1 MSSIQIKKTNKSATT
16 NKIIVAL
23 SVKDLSKT
31 HLTKEQ
37 LSFVNQQI
45 KLEKKSITI
54 NTYDGFIFI
63 YLIENKKTHFLTL
76 EQCRLAG
83 NGFLSTINSQ
93 KISKIQVEDVSKKS
107 LETLALVEGLALGN
121 YQFIKYRAN
130 ASKEKNS
137 LEAIEVL
144 SDGISKKELEYL
156 SIQVEAVYLTRD
168 LVNEPLSFLTA
179 EQLGREIQKM
189 GKDAGF
195 KTEVFNKA
203 KIESL
208 KMGGLLA
215 VNKGSIDP
223 PVFIV
228 MEHKPKGAI
237 NKKPYV
243 FVGKGVVYD
252 TGGLSLKPAEGMMTM
267 KCDMGGAAAVAGA
280 LYSISKAE
288 LPIWVIGLV
297 PATDNRPDGNAVVP
311 GDVITISDG
320 TTVEVLNTDA
330 EGRLIL
336 SDALV
341 YAQKYEPLF
350 VVDLATL
357 TGAAARAIGRYGTV
371 ALGTAIDDF
380 TNLKQSGEQVH
391 ERLVEFP
398 LWDDYLELL
407 KSDIADIKN
416 IGGATAGANTAAK
429 FLERFTNYPW
439 VHLDIA
445 GPAFLEAPDAY
456 RGKGGTG
463 IGVRMLFDFIRTKAE
478 V

>member
-1 MSSIQIKKTNKSATT
+1 MSTIQIKKINKASL
-16 NKIIVAL
+16 NNRIVIVSGEKDIASIGL
-23 SVKDLSKT
+23 S
-31 HLTKEQ
+31 KEQ
-37 LSFVNQQI
+37 LAFVKNQI
-45 KLEKKSITI
+45 KLEKKSITV

-63 YLIENKKTHFLTL
+63 YIIENKKTHFLTL

-83 NGFLSTINSQ
+83 NGFLSAINSQ
-93 KISKIQVEDVSKKS
+93 KIAKIQVEDISRKN
-107 LETLALVEGLALGN
+107 LETLAFVEGLALGN
-121 YQFIKYRAN
+121 YQFIKYRAT
-130 ASKEKNS
+130 AKTETNS
-137 LEAIEVL
+137 LNTIEVL
-144 SDGISKKELEYL
+144 SEGISKSEIELL
-156 SIQVEAVYLTRD
+156 GIQVDAVYLSRD

-179 EQLGREIQKM
+179 EQLGKEVQKM
-189 GKDAGF
+189 GKEAGF

-223 PVFIV
+223 PVFIT
-228 MEHKPKGAI
+228 MEHKPKGAV
-237 NKKPYV
+237 NKKPYI

-252 TGGLSLKPAEGMMTM
+252 TGGLSLKPTEGMATM

-280 LYSISKAE
+280 LYAIAKAN
-288 LPIWVIGLV
+288 LPVWVIGLAPV
-297 PATDNRPDGNAVVP
+297 TDNRPDGNAVVP

-341 YAQKYEPLF
+341 YAQKHDPLF

-357 TGAAARAIGRYGTV
+357 TGAAARAIGRYGIV
-371 ALGTAIDDF
+371 ALGTATDDF
-380 TNLKQSGEQVH
+380 DKLKVSGNQVH

-398 LWDDYLELL
+398 LWDDYSELL

-416 IGGATAGANTAAK
+416 IGGITAGATTAAK
-429 FLERFTNYPW
+429 FLERFTTYPW

-445 GPAFLEAPDAY
+445 GPAFLDAPDAY

-463 IGVRMLFDFIRTKAE
+463 SGVRLLFDFIRTKAE

>member
-1 MSSIQIKKTNKSATT
+1 MS
-16 NKIIVAL
+16 
-23 SVKDLSKT
+23 
-31 HLTKEQ
+31 
-37 LSFVNQQI
+37 
-45 KLEKKSITI
+45 
-54 NTYDGFIFI
+54 
-63 YLIENKKTHFLTL
+63 
-76 EQCRLAG
+76 
-83 NGFLSTINSQ
+83 
-93 KISKIQVEDVSKKS
+93 
-107 LETLALVEGLALGN
+107 
-121 YQFIKYRAN
+121 
-130 ASKEKNS
+130 
-137 LEAIEVL
+137 
-144 SDGISKKELEYL
+144 
-156 SIQVEAVYLTRD
+156 RD

-179 EQLGREIQKM
+179 EQLGKEVQKM
-189 GKDAGF
+189 GKEAGF

-223 PVFIV
+223 PVFIT
-228 MEHKPKGAI
+228 MEHKPKGAV
-237 NKKPYV
+237 NKKPYI

-252 TGGLSLKPAEGMMTM
+252 TGGLSLKPTEGMATM

-280 LYSISKAE
+280 LYAIAKAN
-288 LPIWVIGLV
+288 LPVWVIGLAPV
-297 PATDNRPDGNAVVP
+297 TDNRPDGNAVVP

-341 YAQKYEPLF
+341 YAQKHDPLF

-357 TGAAARAIGRYGTV
+357 TGAAARAIGRYGIV
-371 ALGTAIDDF
+371 ALGTATDDF
-380 TNLKQSGEQVH
+380 DKLKVSGNQVH

-398 LWDDYLELL
+398 LWDDYSELL

-416 IGGATAGANTAAK
+416 IGGITAGATTAAK
-429 FLERFTNYPW
+429 FLERFTTYPW

-445 GPAFLEAPDAY
+445 GPAFLDAPDAY

-463 IGVRMLFDFIRTKAE
+463 SGVRLLFDFIRTKAE